1 MGRSNEGPI
10 KIFTPD
16 EMRHAVWEG
25 VQKSFNRIGSITD
38 LDSLAD
44 FVQYLVRYSVE
55 DLIDTV
61 SAKLIEASVYAK
73 VDVRDATSSVTAGI
87 EVALR
92 TDGDLVRD
100 CLRYIS
106 GQVQS
111 IILGTKS
118 PYGVDPLGMFTENVD
133 LQVTFHAGVGFPR
146 LLSKGVEGLGIDLP
160 QMDLCVVFRA
170 NLASLTRIVGFDTGD
185 PGIDFGIM
193 ARDCP
198 AAVVDAIPRLSVK
211 EGMSYDLWLF
221 RAEVSVA

>member
-1 MGRSNEGPI
+1 MARNLS
-10 KIFTPD
+10 
-16 EMRHAVWEG
+16 
-25 VQKSFNRIGSITD
+25 
-38 LDSLAD
+38 
-44 FVQYLVRYSVE
+44 
-55 DLIDTV
+55 V
-61 SAKLIEASVYAK
+61 SAKLIEASIYAK

-146 LLSKGVEGLGIDLP
+146 LLSKGVEDLGIDLP

-170 NLASLTRIVGFDTGD
+170 NLASLTRIVGSDTGD

-221 RAEVSVA
+221 RAEVSMA